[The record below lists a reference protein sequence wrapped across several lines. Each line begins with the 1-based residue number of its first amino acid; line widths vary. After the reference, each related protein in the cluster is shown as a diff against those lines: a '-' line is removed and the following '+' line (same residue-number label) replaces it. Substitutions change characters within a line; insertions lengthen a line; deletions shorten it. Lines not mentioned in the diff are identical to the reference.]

1 MEDRHRRPAPL
12 HQGRAVNTAELVYG
26 WRKAHGLTQA
36 QLAPLAGTGQAAI
49 SRIEQ
54 GTECRLRSFWTTRRP
69 RSNTACTTRSPKVTP
84 CQTTAHQRRQWT
96 LRDYRQRRI

>member
-1 MEDRHRRPAPL
+1 M
-12 HQGRAVNTAELVYG
+12 NTTELIYG

-54 GTECRLRSFWTTRRP
+54 GTECRLR
-69 RSNTACTTRSPKVTP
+69 
-84 CQTTAHQRRQWT
+84 
-96 LRDYRQRRI
+96 